1 MADIGNQVG
10 AVFEHISV
18 CPDNGRPLGYGL
30 HARRIKGAVK
40 ALWDRNELVVWMI
53 GQEQGQRDLRVTL
66 FRLPD
71 RTGSQTVK
79 AAVVSHHKFS
89 DTVLSDMALYL
100 LGQHW
105 QHPFSALPVSD
116 EKAG

>member
-1 MADIGNQVG
+1 M
-10 AVFEHISV
+10 
-18 CPDNGRPLGYGL
+18 
-30 HARRIKGAVK
+30 
-40 ALWDRNELVVWMI
+40 WMI